1 MLKLLIRCGV
11 IIVFFDD
18 VVCMW
23 ENKKKQALPVFFV
36 YAFKSDGSRK
46 TSRAVSAIAFAAV

>member
-1 MLKLLIRCGV
+1 MIIRCGV